1 MDRRTLLFVVIS
13 VLILVVYQEFV
24 LKHVVPP
31 PLHPET
37 EVAEPLSG
45 PLEAPAPKADTA
57 APAVSP
63 AEAQLAD
70 ERAEAP
76 IEGQRIT
83 VETDLFEAVFSTA
96 GGRMES
102 FTLKRYRQTDAPDS
116 PLLTL
121 VAPAPEID
129 LPLGLE
135 LRGARTWSDSR
146 TVYTADQTSLALH
159 GTDSGKL
166 VLRGEVA
173 GRPIVKTL
181 TFQANAYTIGLD
193 VSVPSGGELPPEL
206 TQAGPNG
213 EAASIALVMSRRLP
227 VQKSSTSFEG
237 AATVL
242 DSKLHQY
249 ALSDVTEPVILNGD
263 VAWAG
268 FEDHYFITA
277 AAPDE
282 STGIQVRRG
291 PSDLQTKILTA
302 QAGQGP
308 NELVYTLYF
317 GPKDERTLEAA
328 GHQLVKSLNLGW
340 FGPISLILLKVL
352 SFSHRVTGNYGL
364 DIILLTVLVKIAFWP
379 LTRKSFESMR
389 AMQKVQPE
397 MQRLREKYKDDAK
410 QLNTEMME
418 LYRRHKVNPL
428 GGCLPMVLQIPV
440 FIGLY
445 QALLNTIELRH
456 APFMLWIHDLAAP
469 ERVMVLGYGIPV
481 LTLLLGASMFLQQK
495 MSPPAGDPAQ
505 QRIMMFMPLVFT
517 FMFIGFPA
525 GLTLYWLTNNVL
537 TIVQQWFMLRSTAP
551 APA

>member
-13 VLILVVYQEFV
+13 VLILVVYQEFI
-24 LKHVVPP
+24 LKQITPSTPP
-31 PLHPET
+31 PAPSG
-37 EVAEPLSG
+37 VSEPMSG
-45 PLEAPAPKADTA
+45 PLDRPGAKPDAPVA
-57 APAVSP
+57 SP
-63 AEAQLAD
+63 PESELAD

-83 VETDLFEAVFSTA
+83 VETDLYEAVFSTA
-96 GGRMES
+96 GGRIES
-102 FTLKRYRQTDAPDS
+102 FTLKGYRQTDAPDS
-116 PLLTL
+116 PPLTL
-121 VAPAPEID
+121 VSPAPELE
-129 LPLGLE
+129 LPLGIE
-135 LRGARTWSDSR
+135 LRGARIWSDSR
-146 TVYTADQTSLALH
+146 TAYLADQSALALQ
-159 GTDSGKL
+159 GNDSGRL
-166 VLRGEVA
+166 VLRGEIA
-173 GRPIVKTL
+173 GKPIVKTL

-193 VSVPSGGELPPEL
+193 VSVPAGAELPTEL
-206 TQAGPNG
+206 TQAGPAG
-213 EAASIALVMSRRLP
+213 DGASVALVMARRLP
-227 VQKSSTSFEG
+227 VEQSSTSFEG
-237 AATVL
+237 ATAVI
-242 DSKLHQY
+242 DGKLHQY
-249 ALSDVTEPVILNGD
+249 ALADVIETQLVPGE

-268 FEDHYFITA
+268 FEDHYFLTA
-277 AAPDE
+277 AAPE
-282 STGIQVRRG
+282 HATAVQLRRG
-291 PSDLQTKILTA
+291 PNDLQTKILTP

-308 NELVYTLYF
+308 NELGYTLYF

-340 FGPISLILLKVL
+340 FGPISLILLRIL
-352 SFSHRVTGNYGL
+352 GFSHRVTGNYGL

-397 MQRLREKYKDDAK
+397 MQRLRDKYKDDPK

-456 APFMLWIHDLAAP
+456 APFVLWIHDLAAP
-469 ERVMVLGYGIPV
+469 ERVVILGYGIPV

-505 QRIMMFMPLVFT
+505 QRIMMFMPIVFT

-551 APA
+551 AAA